1 MAPNLALLIEVSDFK
16 GTIKSTAKSSAGLRV
31 DGERRKEKKYKR
43 GGGKHRIM
51 TTVSTAVGTRTV
63 IPLLI
68 LIMWQNLMLMS
79 ESKLCLIFCSEI
91 FASDTRIKF
100 IKKTWKVSIG

>member
-43 GGGKHRIM
+43 GGGQAPHNDNC
-51 TTVSTAVGTRTV
+51 V
-63 IPLLI
+63 
-68 LIMWQNLMLMS
+68 N
-79 ESKLCLIFCSEI
+79 CSGDKDSHSL
-91 FASDTRIKF
+91 ADTHNVAEF
-100 IKKTWKVSIG
+100 DVDEWK